1 MSPVELEGI
10 PPVRNSEHNAGRK
23 NYHSESGVKAGL
35 VAESMVEAQGEEQ
48 NHSGRAFCAAFGYA

>member
-1 MSPVELEGI
+1 MG
-10 PPVRNSEHNAGRK
+10 NSEHNAGRK

-35 VAESMVEAQGEEQ
+35 VAESMVEAQGEEE